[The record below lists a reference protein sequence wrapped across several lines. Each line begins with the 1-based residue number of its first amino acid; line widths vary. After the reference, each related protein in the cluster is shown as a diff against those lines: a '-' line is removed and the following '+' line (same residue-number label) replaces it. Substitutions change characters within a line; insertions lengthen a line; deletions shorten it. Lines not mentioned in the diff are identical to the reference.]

1 MKFVYFSPTFRM
13 ALWFFKRKIKYIK
26 CDLQQ
31 SYHEYTL
38 SVWFY
43 SLWYWPWSP
52 RWGGIVSFLHS
63 MCIVFFPHTC
73 VVLFRRKPHPW
84 RWNIYTNLE
93 FSHNNYL
100 VFIASTYYLFTC
112 SFITIKDTSY
122 LFYILSYKAIIICH
136 AAQTVPGFI
145 LGTHWFWVSSF
156 NISASL

>member
-1 MKFVYFSPTFRM
+1 MIFNNHIMDIHCQFDFIVYD
-13 ALWFFKRKIKYIK
+13 I
-26 CDLQQ
+26 DLDHQVEVV
-31 SYHEYTL
+31 S
-38 SVWFY
+38 
-43 SLWYWPWSP
+43 
-52 RWGGIVSFLHS
+52 VSFLHC

-73 VVLFRRKPHPW
+73 VVLFRRKPHSW

-100 VFIASTYYLFTC
+100 VFFSSTYYLFTC

-136 AAQTVPGFI
+136 AAQTAPGFI